1 MPTADTIEIRTM
13 EDDDAEAVAVLADR
27 VVGLGYYPAATI
39 VEAIARSRTD
49 AGACAWVAVAHTP
62 EGRQIVAFRFVY
74 PPGRWEHG
82 RGRGLSPERWP
93 APLSES
99 AYFQSCF
106 VDQAYMGHG
115 IGRRLARAAIERLRE
130 VGTRCIVAH
139 SWKES
144 PHGSSRR
151 YLERMGF
158 VAVDEHAKYWSEIDY
173 VCQLDGKPC
182 QCTAIEMVLDLA
194 DQPHVV
200 EGARP

>member
-1 MPTADTIEIRTM
+1 MGT
-13 EDDDAEAVAVLADR
+13 DDAEAVAVLSDR
-27 VVGLGYYPAATI
+27 VIGLGYYPSATI
-39 VEAIARSRTD
+39 VETIERSRTD
-49 AGACAWVAVAHTP
+49 AGACAWVAVAHGSQGAT
-62 EGRQIVAFRFVY
+62 IVAFRFVY

-93 APLSES
+93 APLAEA

-106 VDQAYMGHG
+106 VDQDYMGHG
-115 IGRRLARAAIERLRE
+115 IGRRLAQAAIDRLRDMDA
-130 VGTRCIVAH
+130 RCIVAH

-158 VAVDEHAKYWSEIDY
+158 VAVDEHPKYWSEIDY

-182 QCTAIEMVLDLA
+182 QCTAIEMVLDLTE
-194 DQPHVV
+194 QPHNL
-200 EGARP
+200 EGATP